1 MKKYEYTLSTRL
13 PQSIADT
20 MSSICESVG
29 VNESDFVRKS
39 LVAEIQRFESADERT
54 TNKFEYV

>member
-1 MKKYEYTLSTRL
+1 MKKYQYTLSTRL

-20 MSSICESVG
+20 MTTICESVG

-39 LVAEIQRFESADERT
+39 LVAEIRRFENAEANTDKR
-54 TNKFEYV
+54 FEYV

>member
-1 MKKYEYTLSTRL
+1 MKKYQYTLSTRL

-20 MSSICESVG
+20 MMTICESVG

-39 LVAEIQRFESADERT
+39 LIAEIQRYENAEASTSNR
-54 TNKFEYV
+54 FEYV